1 MQQAEGLFQ
10 FGFSVPVY
18 ENLIVSLVIMSAIF
32 CAVPLIML
40 CAEDLYSLFVSIKA
54 LHAVVLHCTQKDL
67 ATGK

>member
-10 FGFSVPVY
+10 FEFSVPVY
-18 ENLIVSLVIMSAIF
+18 ENLIVSLVIMSATS

-40 CAEDLYSLFVSIKA
+40 CAEAIYSLFVNIKV